1 MGHLLGERELVAGLR
16 DLDRQKSD
24 FVATASHEL
33 RTPLTSISGYLEML
47 EDGDLGE
54 LSSRQHSAVAV
65 LSRNVGRLR
74 GLIEDLLILNRLDSG
89 KGRAVHE
96 EVNLPRSAV
105 EVIPSL
111 DPIAAKKGVEL
122 IGPGP
127 CPPQLGQAEADQR
140 GEALCVIGDRDQL
153 ERALTNVVG
162 NAVKF
167 TPAGRRVT
175 ISLGG
180 DAARVE
186 FVCEDSGIGIPETD
200 MESLFTRF
208 FRASNA
214 VEQQVQGSGLGLS
227 IVLAIVEGGTRARWT
242 SARWRARALGWRSAC
257 RSPARRSN
265 TETTPLWE
273 GEMRPRRRRGGTP
286 AVEVIGPSS
295 WGSSSRS
302 CSSRGPG
309 DTPWRRATR
318 SSRFGAD
325 LSDVLNERYGPVI
338 GTAFLVGFWA
348 ASFSSIIGVW
358 NGVSLMLL
366 LLLGKPIALHGLLNG
381 RRVPKEW
388 ANGLPTNLT
397 LGVTALSFL
406 ALGGTGLR
414 RAIQNGR
421 EPRRPSRAKTWSW
434 QQRDGPWS
442 SCARPAGRPSHGRC
456 WERLT
461 AQAGVPAKS
470 MPAWLISSIAAEVDS
485 GATPATRSSSTVVPN
500 PSRTASSA
508 VARTQ

>member
-74 GLIEDLLILNRLDSG
+74 GLIE
-89 KGRAVHE
+89 
-96 EVNLPRSAV
+96 
-105 EVIPSL
+105 VIPSL

-167 TPAGRRVT
+167 TPAGRRVR

-397 LGVTALSFL
+397 LGVTALIFV
-406 ALGGTGLR
+406 ALGGTGL
-414 RAIQNGR
+414 
-421 EPRRPSRAKTWSW
+421 PRNTERTRTPETVESEDVELAATRWTLVVVCT
-434 QQRDGPWS
+434 S
-442 SCARPAGRPSHGRC
+442 SG
-456 WERLT
+456 
-461 AQAGVPAKS
+461 QAKS
-470 MPAWLISSIAAEVDS
+470 RQMLGAADCSGRSAGEVD
-485 GATPATRSSSTVVPN
+485 
-500 PSRTASSA
+500 
-508 VARTQ
+508 ARLAHLVDRG